1 MTVLA
6 KMGTAAV
13 AAVAAIVAAASMVSC
28 VNFDDSEIW
37 DKLNE
42 LTTAIIVS
50 NGEI

>member
-6 KMGTAAV
+6 KMRTAV
-13 AAVAAIVAAASMVSC
+13 AAAVVAIAAAATMVSC

-42 LTTAIIVS
+42 HECTTD
-50 NGEI
+50 